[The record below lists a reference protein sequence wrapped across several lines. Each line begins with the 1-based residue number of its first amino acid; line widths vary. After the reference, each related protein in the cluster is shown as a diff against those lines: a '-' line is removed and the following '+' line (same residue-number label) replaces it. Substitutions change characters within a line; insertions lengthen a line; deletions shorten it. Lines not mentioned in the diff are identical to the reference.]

1 MFCIFIFGFSW
12 IRSFGMNKHSI
23 GIAPKY
29 RSAESLNFSV
39 IDVSLPL
46 FNKIGGFLISI
57 AFIHFIPEIYAKH
70 SESIGVWIL
79 VGFLVQLVLEYFSG
93 GIEHGHMHPS
103 KNGNIPIVLFISLS
117 IHSILE
123 GIPLEAEF
131 HPELISSHLHDH
143 DGHHHHSHGSV
154 QSLLFGVIFHNIPV
168 AIALTTL
175 LLKSGWKKWSTLLIL
190 FAFSMTAPIGIFI
203 GHELIINKI
212 SIEAQLGYYAYQP
225 FKKDIAIYDRV
236 GMKYRLSDKLF
247 VGFSLKTH
255 LFLAEALEIGI
266 GYRI

>member
-1 MFCIFIFGFSW
+1 MSEFWGIILLILSVMAGGGLVLFLQHRNGTKLIKPLLSFS
-12 IRSFGMNKHSI
+12 
-23 GIAPKY
+23 
-29 RSAESLNFSV
+29 
-39 IDVSLPL
+39 
-46 FNKIGGFLISI
+46 GGFLISI

-103 KNGNIPIVLFISLS
+103 KSGNIPIVLFISLS

-143 DGHHHHSHGSV
+143 DGHHHHSHGSG

-175 LLKSGWKKWSTLLIL
+175 LLKSGWKKWSSLLIL

-203 GHELIINKI
+203 GHNAPHFFDGYTADII
-212 SIEAQLGYYAYQP
+212 L
-225 FKKDIAIYDRV
+225 AIVV
-236 GMKYRLSDKLF
+236 GMFLHISTTIIFETSEGHRFNLMKLVTLLAGAF
-247 VGFSLKTH
+247 LGFWFH
-255 LFLAEALEIGI
+255 
-266 GYRI
+266 